1 MSSSKETAMKALMKP
16 ALAILIAAAL
26 AGCGKEDTKPAVTLS
41 CEAPEAL
48 EQLKA
53 QIQATAFPPADHE
66 LPTPQAG
73 AAEIQAALEQLG
85 FEITDIRTTQAASEG
100 SKQLACEATLRF
112 APKADAQARLKQS
125 ISDYMEINESDGIE
139 YNEMM
144 TAGDPTLK
152 PDGQGGY
159 IRPLSYSVSQTDSGD
174 KLVINVDS
182 KAASSGLQPPLAF
195 YLAAPDLAKQVAEI
209 RQQTAAEETRQQELS
224 ALDQTRLQARIELLR
239 TENKQAHDNLNKAWQ
254 ALPAAAQASLRDA
267 QNQWNRVR
275 ASQCAYQSKADATDP
290 LEQEALRIEC
300 DTREVQQRIPNL
312 KQEAEAYTGN
322 QLAEATQ
329 RAQSAQQE
337 LRNVWQS
344 VPADVKDIIGQDYQS
359 WSASSAAK
367 CAQAGQQAGG
377 GNSGQLARLECT
389 AAEAR
394 SKARELRGYVSQ

>member
-1 MSSSKETAMKALMKP
+1 MKP
-16 ALAILIAAAL
+16 LIKPVLALLIAAAL
-26 AGCGKEDTKPAVTLS
+26 AACGKEEAKPAALS

-53 QIQATAFPPADHE
+53 QIQATAFPPSDSE
-66 LPTPQAG
+66 LPAPQVG
-73 AAEIQAALEQLG
+73 TTEIQAALDQLG
-85 FEITDIRTTQAASEG
+85 FEITDIHTTQAASEG
-100 SKQLACEATLRF
+100 NKQLACEATLRF
-112 APKADAQARLKQS
+112 APKPEAQARLKQS
-125 ISDYMEINESDGIE
+125 IADYMEINGSDGIE

-144 TAGDPTLK
+144 TAGDSTLK

-159 IRPLSYSVSQTDSGD
+159 IRPLSYTVSQTDSGD

-182 KAASSGLQPPLAF
+182 KTASSGLQPPLSF
-195 YLAAPDLAKQVAEI
+195 YLAAPELAKQVAEL
-209 RQQTAAEETRQQELS
+209 RQQNAAEETRQQELN
-224 ALDQTRLQARIELLR
+224 ALDQNRLQARIDLLR

-254 ALPAAAQASLRDA
+254 NLPASARTALKDA
-267 QNQWNRVR
+267 QNQWNRLR
-275 ASQCAYQSKADATDP
+275 ESQCVYQSKADSTEP

-300 DTREVQQRIPNL
+300 DTREVNQRIPAI

-322 QLAEATQ
+322 QLNEAAQ
-329 RAQSAQQE
+329 RAQAAQQE

-359 WSASSAAK
+359 WAATSAAK
-367 CAQAGQQAGG
+367 CAQAAQQAGG

-389 AAEAR
+389 ANEAR